1 MIGGA
6 MWSNV
11 EHAQESAKWL
21 MLVLVWLLLASWRRL
36 AVCVG
41 PFICSQNYG
50 GYMWIWS
57 FFSCMF
63 DTSVSDSFSTSGQYD
78 GICGITPEYST
89 PFA

>member
-1 MIGGA
+1 

-11 EHAQESAKWL
+11 EHDAQESAKWL

-41 PFICSQNYG
+41 PFIPKTMVDIYIYVC
-50 GYMWIWS
+50 MWIWS